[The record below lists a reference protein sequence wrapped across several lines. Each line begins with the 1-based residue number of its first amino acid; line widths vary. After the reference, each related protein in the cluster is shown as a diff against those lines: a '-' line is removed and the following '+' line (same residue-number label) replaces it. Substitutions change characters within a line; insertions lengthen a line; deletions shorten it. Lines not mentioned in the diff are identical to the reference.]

1 MIKGQ
6 VLACPFQYS
15 EHRIF
20 RVMMTETR
28 KIDVAGQFSIG
39 GNSRFVLIAGPCA
52 IESEAMT
59 MQVAAEL
66 KQICAD
72 LGIHLIFKSS
82 FDKANRSSVKSPR
95 GLGMEKGL
103 QILKRVKT
111 ELNLPI
117 VTDVHET
124 WQCAPVAEVADMLQ
138 IPAFLSR
145 QTDLLVAAANTG
157 KIVNVKKGQFMAPWD
172 MKNVIDK
179 LSDSGNENILLC
191 ERGSSFGYNNLI
203 VDMTG
208 LVEMRSYGFP
218 VVFDATHAVQKPGGQ
233 GTSTGGNREMVP
245 YLMRAALAVG
255 VDAIFAEVHPDPDHA
270 FSDGPNQIHLSNI
283 RKILEQAVAIDDLV
297 KGSRETKGERND
309 DGSKSLA
316 LSELQPKTTNH
327 KPQIKLFLTDVDG
340 VLTDAGMYY
349 SENGDELKKFNTHDG
364 MGLQLI
370 RQLGVKTGII
380 TSENTKM
387 VERRFSKLKLDYLY
401 QGKREGGKLA
411 AAKEICEKEG
421 ILLSEV
427 AYIGDDINCLELL
440 SNVGWAA
447 CPANALDAVKNIPG
461 IVQMKKN
468 GGEGCVREFVEMII
482 KRQNI

>member
-1 MIKGQ
+1 VPIEEEYLSSLFLALLFQKMI
-6 VLACPFQYS
+6 
-15 EHRIF
+15 I
-20 RVMMTETR
+20 ETR
-28 KIDVAGQFSIG
+28 KINVLNRFDIG
-39 GNSRFVLIAGPCA
+39 GNNRFVLIAGPCA
-52 IESEAMT
+52 IESVEMT
-59 MQVAAEL
+59 MEVAAKL
-66 KQICAD
+66 KEICAE
-72 LGIHLIFKSS
+72 LEIHLIFKSS

-95 GLGMEKGL
+95 GLGMKRGL
-103 QILKRVKT
+103 EILQRVKT

-124 WQCAPVAEVADMLQ
+124 WQCAEVAKVADMLQ

-145 QTDLLVAAANTG
+145 QTDLLIAAAKTG

-172 MKNVIDK
+172 MKNVVDK
-179 LSDSGNENILLC
+179 LRDSGNENILLC

-208 LVEMRSYGFP
+208 LVEMRNYGFP

-270 FSDGPNQIHLSNI
+270 FSDGPNQIYLSDI
-283 RKILEQAVAIDDLV
+283 KEILQQAIAIDNI
-297 KGSRETKGERND
+297 TKQ
-309 DGSKSLA
+309 
-316 LSELQPKTTNH
+316 LSVISYQQPVNYQLPTTNYQLST
-327 KPQIKLFLTDVDG
+327 KIKLFLTDVDG

-370 RQLGVKTGII
+370 REKGIKTGII

-387 VERRFSKLKLDYLY
+387 VERRFKKLKLDFLY

-411 AAKEICEKEG
+411 SVNEICKAEG
-421 ILLSEV
+421 ISLSQV
-427 AYIGDDINCLELL
+427 AYIGDDINCFELL
-440 SNVGWAA
+440 SSVGLAA
-447 CPANALDAVKNIPG
+447 CPANALDAIKNIPG
-461 IVQMKKN
+461 IIQMKKK
-468 GGEGCVREFVEMII
+468 GGEGCVREFVEMILS
-482 KRQNI
+482 NH

>member
-1 MIKGQ
+1 MN
-6 VLACPFQYS
+6 
-15 EHRIF
+15 
-20 RVMMTETR
+20 ETR
-28 KIDVAGQFSIG
+28 KINVQNKFTIG

-52 IESEAMT
+52 IESEQMT
-59 MQVAAEL
+59 LDVAAEL
-66 KQICAD
+66 KNICND

-82 FDKANRSSVKSPR
+82 FDKANRTSVKSPR
-95 GLGMEKGL
+95 GVGIERGL
-103 QILKRVKT
+103 QILQRVKT
-111 ELNLPI
+111 ELDLPI
-117 VTDVHET
+117 ITDVHES
-124 WQCAPVAEVADMLQ
+124 WQCDIVAQVADMLQ

-145 QTDLLVAAANTG
+145 QTDLLVAAAKTG

-179 LSDSGNENILLC
+179 LRDSGNENILLC
-191 ERGSSFGYNNLI
+191 ERGTSFGYNNLV

-233 GTSTGGNREMVP
+233 GASTGGNREMVP

-270 FSDGPNQIHLSNI
+270 FSDGPNQIHLSKI
-283 RKILEQAVAIDDLV
+283 REILEQAILIDNIT
-297 KGSRETKGERND
+297 KGIHNQEPVIKNQGAKIPNTKRETRN
-309 DGSKSLA
+309 
-316 LSELQPKTTNH
+316 
-327 KPQIKLFLTDVDG
+327 IKLFLTDVDG

-370 RQLGVKTGII
+370 RQHGIKTGII

-387 VERRFSKLKLDYLY
+387 VERRFNKLKLDYLY

-411 AAKEICEKEG
+411 SVKEICEKEG
-421 ILLSEV
+421 ISLAEV
-427 AYIGDDINCLELL
+427 AYIGDDINCFELL
-440 SNVGWAA
+440 SNVGLAA
-447 CPANALDAVKNIPG
+447 CPANALDTIKNIPG
-461 IVQMKKN
+461 IIQMNKK
-468 GGEGCVREFVEMII
+468 GGEGCVREFIEVILKTINE
-482 KRQNI
+482 QGE